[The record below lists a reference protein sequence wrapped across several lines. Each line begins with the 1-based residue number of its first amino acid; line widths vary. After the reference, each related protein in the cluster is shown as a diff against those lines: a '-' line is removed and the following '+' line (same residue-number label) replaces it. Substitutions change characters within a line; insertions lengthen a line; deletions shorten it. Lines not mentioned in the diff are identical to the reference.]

1 MFFHLVQE
9 GQVLNLVSSVM
20 NWLCWGVGCNAAEY
34 RSFAAM
40 LIKNEVSSPVMGT
53 RENGW
58 EEKRDFKSL

>member
-1 MFFHLVQE
+1 M
-9 GQVLNLVSSVM
+9 
-20 NWLCWGVGCNAAEY
+20 GCDAAEY

-40 LIKNEVSSPVMGT
+40 LIKNEVSSPVMGA